1 MSNKYQSHYS
11 EQKFWN
17 KLKSLTKLYQT
28 LKEQA
33 ILLWLVLKE
42 DDVPIAIKA
51 TVIGA
56 LGYLISPIDAVPDFL
71 PLGLLDDG
79 AVLSA
84 TLMLVEAYTTESMRQ
99 KARNLS
105 K

>member
-1 MSNKYQSHYS
+1 MSSRYQKQYTD
-11 EQKFWN
+11 QKFWN

-42 DDVPIAIKA
+42 DDVPLAIKT
-51 TVIGA
+51 TVLAA
-56 LGYLISPIDAVPDFL
+56 LGYLICPFDAVPDIL
-71 PLGLLDDG
+71 PFGLLDDG

-84 TLMLVEAYTTESMRQ
+84 TLMLVESYTTESMRQ
-99 KARNLS
+99 KARNMS

>member
-1 MSNKYQSHYS
+1 MRLQYRKQYS
-11 EQKFWN
+11 EPKFWN
-17 KLKSLTKLYQT
+17 KVKSLTKVYQT
-28 LKEQA
+28 LKEHA

-51 TVIGA
+51 AVIGA
-56 LGYLISPIDAVPDFL
+56 LGYLISPIDAVPDIL
-71 PLGLLDDG
+71 PFGLLDDG

-84 TLMLVEAYTTESMRQ
+84 TLMLVESYTTESMRQ
-99 KARNLS
+99 KARNMS